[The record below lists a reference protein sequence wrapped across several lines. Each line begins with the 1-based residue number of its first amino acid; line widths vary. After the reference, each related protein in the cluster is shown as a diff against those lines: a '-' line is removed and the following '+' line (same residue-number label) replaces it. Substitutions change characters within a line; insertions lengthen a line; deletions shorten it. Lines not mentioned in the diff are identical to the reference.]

1 MENKIE
7 VKGLSK
13 AYGFRKLFSNLSF
26 EIPDRSVFA
35 VLGHNGSG
43 KTTMLRIICGLI
55 PATAGQVN
63 IIRNG
68 KVLSRGERRAVL
80 GLVSPELEL
89 YGELTALENL
99 EFFSRVRGLPYDRK
113 KCGELLASLGLKG
126 RGHDL
131 VGTFSSGMKQR
142 MKYACALLHDP
153 DILVLDEPTT
163 NLDEEGLSLVDG
175 IIRRQRQKGIVVM
188 ATNEPRE
195 VSYAD
200 QTLRLA

>member
-1 MENKIE
+1 METRIE

-13 AYGFRKLFSNLSF
+13 AYGFRKLFTNLSF
-26 EIPDRSVFA
+26 EIPDHSVFA

-68 KVLSRGERRAVL
+68 KALTRDECRAVL
-80 GLVSPELEL
+80 GLVAPELDL

-99 EFFSRVRGLPYDRK
+99 EFFSRVRGLPYEPK
-113 KCGELLASLGLKG
+113 KCRELLTSLGLKG
-126 RGHDL
+126 RGHDP
-131 VGTFSSGMKQR
+131 VSTFSSGMKQR

-153 DILVLDEPTT
+153 HVLVLDEPTS

-175 IIRRQRQKGIVVM
+175 IIRAQRQKGIVVM